1 MIYHSHWRQRTSRC
15 LWRYGGSSCTR
26 GQWFQN
32 QTRPTRT
39 SEPNREN
46 KHCWWKPDTR
56 QTEVW
61 RGSAPS
67 LEVSRR
73 VTQTQK
79 PSHLLQSGYE
89 EHGQSHQMQHGYGDQ
104 QEDHGC
110 LEMWENPWNS
120 VYRQRNDLL
129 SGPTGFR
136 GRTQFLCLRE
146 LTSLR
151 LSNMVSVFAVT
162 LRGNCGITDPAT
174 SAPTISSYLQTQ
186 VSWTA
191 AFTLPALWGRHTLRS
206 VIGIKRKRF
215 FCVNWW

>member
-46 KHCWWKPDTR
+46 KHCWWKPDKR

-146 LTSLR
+146 PTSLSC
-151 LSNMVSVFAVT
+151 LT
-162 LRGNCGITDPAT
+162 W
-174 SAPTISSYLQTQ
+174 SAYLQWLSGETVASLILQ
-186 VSWTA
+186 H
-191 AFTLPALWGRHTLRS
+191 LPRRS
-206 VIGIKRKRF
+206 RRIFKRKWVGQRPSP
-215 FCVNWW
+215 CPLSEADIHWGLSSV